1 MGDLGLQ
8 DEAVELL
15 RELIRFDTVNPPGA
29 EAKAIDHLHR
39 LLDAAGFD
47 CELLALDPARPNLLA
62 RLRGEAVGPTLGF
75 LGHVDTV
82 LATPEEWSRDPWSG
96 DVADGAVW
104 GRGALDM
111 KGQVAAEVAAAVRLA
126 REGWRPA
133 RGELLVM
140 CVSDEEA
147 GGRYGVQFLCEEH
160 PEKVRCDYLINE
172 GGGSVLPFEGR
183 RVFGVCCAEKGVFRF
198 TVTAEGVAGH
208 ASMPR
213 MGDNAVLKL
222 APLIERMRRQP
233 SFDLTEEPRAL
244 FEALGEPADGDP
256 EAALERLRE
265 RDPGLAFIIEPMLGV
280 TITPTR
286 LAASE
291 KINVIPSRAH
301 VKVDCRVPPGFGESE
316 ARARVEE
323 VLGTDGYRLSFD
335 ECVVGNRS
343 AMEGALMDAVREWVA
358 EREPEATVVPVVL
371 PGFTDS
377 RWFRDAFPDCVAYGF
392 CPQRHMTLYESAPLI
407 HGADERIDVRDVGF
421 AADFFDWLAQ
431 RMLGEE
437 GGDG

>member
-62 RLRGEAVGPTLGF
+62 RLRGEADGPTLGF

-82 LATPEEWSRDPWSG
+82 LATPEEWTRDPWSG

-111 KGQVAAEVAAAVRLA
+111 KGQVAAEVAAAARLA
-126 REGWRPA
+126 RGGWRPA

-172 GGGSVLPFEGR
+172 GGGAVLPFEGR

-286 LAASE
+286 LGASE

-316 ARARVEE
+316 ARARIEE

-343 AMEGALMDAVREWVA
+343 AMEGALMDAVRGWVG

-421 AADFFDWLAQ
+421 AADFFDWLAK
-431 RMLGEE
+431 RLLGEE